1 MTTVKNADVPAAQ
14 KCKHSNAP
22 HHSRGK
28 CKPCY
33 RAFRKTAVAAQDEA
47 QPQLG
52 QEPVS
57 TSKSLT
63 CRHVFLPVDC
73 SQRLVP

>member
-33 RAFRKTAVAAQDEA
+33 RAFRKQQWQRKTKLSRSWAKSPYQAARA
-47 QPQLG
+47 
-52 QEPVS
+52 
-57 TSKSLT
+57 
-63 CRHVFLPVDC
+63 
-73 SQRLVP
+73 